1 MAITVERGQMATNI
15 NTNTALVQVDVQTA
29 PKTVTLPLASQ
40 FTGRLLTIKDKFG
53 ACSNNNITVNPLS
66 GDTIDGT
73 ASFTLSNNG
82 AAVSLVSDGV
92 SRWMTLNSPS
102 VPFTGSTIA
111 LSSSWVVVSTLG
123 LIDSFTFGISNLQMS
138 SGRLLIQGNEIPLSQ
153 VLNLSTINLNFQTA
167 IGSNIFVN
175 SLTAISG
182 VISTIQTSNLR
193 AADILTSTVTGG
205 SFIGDG
211 SRLSNLVLPS
221 STVVTPQYA
230 LYTVEPGT
238 TYTGGAWA
246 SEVMTLSTV
255 ATQLSPFYLTVGSK
269 VLRVSTL
276 NQQAFRI
283 SYMMGGNENTLS
295 EYRPTLTLALSTPSN
310 VIYYPSIQNFEGG
323 GGSVSF
329 LEPLNSNSQ
338 LVFYMR
344 GLSNYTFTAA
354 DANLYRMTFETVA
367 GTSTDIFSTI
377 NVWTNYNRFVSTID
391 FDGPVNLNGLTNTCN
406 LLASNI
412 TVNGSQTTTGDI
424 TGSNLIG
431 TASTLTT
438 SLFTEYI
445 RVGSNSIILTSNN
458 IFTSNVQVSTFSV
471 LDQSTMRYEPLFIS
485 SGAIFYG
492 SNVASAGGTGGGVGG
507 STLSSLF
514 VGSDSNANFIK
525 FWGSVGEYNNTV
537 IAQQST
543 GSGNTELLF
552 FEGSSIRDQ
561 FRFQTTGSFRVETGV
576 TGPRNYCNAG
586 QVATPSLFISTG
598 TAVGLFTNAP
608 THTLDVVGTAR
619 FTTFMSSPAVYAGA
633 FYGGL
638 FFA

>member
-1 MAITVERGQMATNI
+1 MATNV
-15 NTNTALVQVDVQTA
+15 NTNTALIQVDVQSA
-29 PKTVTLPLASQ
+29 PKTVTLPLAAQ

-53 ACSNNNITVNPLS
+53 ACSNNNITINVLGGN
-66 GDTIDGT
+66 TIDGNT
-73 ASFTLSNNG
+73 SFVLSNNG

-92 SRWMTLNSPS
+92 NRWMSLNSPS
-102 VPFTGSTIA
+102 IPFTGSTIA

-123 LIDSFTFGISNLQMS
+123 LIDPFTSAISNLQMS
-138 SGRLLIQGNEIPLSQ
+138 SGRLLIQGNEIPVSQAFSLS
-153 VLNLSTINLNFQTA
+153 SINLNFQTA
-167 IGSNIFVN
+167 TGSNLIVN
-175 SLTAISG
+175 SLNAISA
-182 VISTIQTSNLR
+182 VISTIQTSNLH
-193 AADILTSTVTGG
+193 AANIDASTITGG

-221 STVVTPQYA
+221 SSVITPQFA

-255 ATQLSPFYLTVGSK
+255 ATQLSPFYLDVNNK

-276 NQQAFRI
+276 NQQTFRI

-295 EYRPTLTLALSTPSN
+295 DYRPTLTLVLSTPTD

-329 LEPLNSNSQ
+329 LESLNSNSQ

-391 FDGPVNLNGLTNTCN
+391 FDGAVNLFGLTNSCN

-424 TGSNLIG
+424 TGSNVIA
-431 TASTLTT
+431 TASTITN
-438 SLFTEYI
+438 SLYTEYI
-445 RVGSNSIILTSNN
+445 RVGSNSIILENNNILTSN
-458 IFTSNVQVSTFSV
+458 IQVSTFTV
-471 LDQSTMRYEPLFIS
+471 LDQSTMKYQPLFIS
-485 SGAIFYG
+485 SGVIYFG
-492 SNVASAGGTGGGVGG
+492 SNVASAGGSGGSGGVAGG

-525 FWGSVGEYNNTV
+525 FWGSIGEYNNTV

-543 GSGNTELLF
+543 GSNSTELLF

-576 TGPRNYCNAG
+576 SGPRNYCNAG

-608 THTLDVVGTAR
+608 THTLDVVGTGR
-619 FTTFMSSPAVYAGA
+619 FTTFVSSPAMYAGA